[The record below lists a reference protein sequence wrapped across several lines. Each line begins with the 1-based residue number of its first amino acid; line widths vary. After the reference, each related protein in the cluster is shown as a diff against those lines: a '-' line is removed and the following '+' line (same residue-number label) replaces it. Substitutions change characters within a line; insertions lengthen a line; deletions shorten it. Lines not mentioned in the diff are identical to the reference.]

1 MKSERRNVPG
11 TTTTLVT
18 PFHSAGYPM
27 SAVVKNL
34 GAGTVYIG
42 GLDVT
47 TANGFPLELNQ
58 ALTVDVVNEKI
69 YAVATTTTTIAVFRR
84 GD

>member
-1 MKSERRNVPG
+1 MISHRPTVGG

-27 SAVVKNL
+27 SAAIKNP
-34 GAGTVYIG
+34 GPGTVFLG
-42 GLDVT
+42 GPRVT
-47 TANGFPLELNQ
+47 TATGFPLETNE
-58 ALTVDVVNEKI
+58 AITVDVVNEPI
-69 YAVATTTTTIAVFRR
+69 YAIATVTTTIYIFRR